1 LAKKTKIAW
10 ETIVIIKKKSTENN
24 KKMVEKTSVIFDTIP
39 GFEHINR
46 YYDRTLNIA
55 AAKILPGELYVTQQ
69 NEVIV
74 TVLGSCV
81 SACIRDIDTGLGGMN
96 HFMLPVQDDMA
107 FRVGD
112 DLSDSTR
119 YGNWAME
126 FLINTLLKYGGKK
139 PRLEIKI
146 VGGGQ
151 VISAIQNI
159 DVGKKNIEF
168 VKEYLKKERLFVVGE
183 DVGGPFPRKVYYFPQ
198 TGVVKVKKIQTT
210 ANDTILLREK
220 EYADHLK
227 NQNGNDV
234 ELF

>member
-1 LAKKTKIAW
+1 MS
-10 ETIVIIKKKSTENN
+10 IKRDPAEN
-24 KKMVEKTSVIFDTIP
+24 KKNWVEKKPIVFETIP

-46 YYDRTLNIA
+46 YYDRTLDIA

-81 SACIRDIDTGLGGMN
+81 SACVRDIDSGIGGMN

-112 DLSDSTR
+112 DLTDSAR

-139 PRLEIKI
+139 QRFEIKL

-151 VISAIQNI
+151 VIQAIQNI
-159 DVGKKNIEF
+159 DVGKKNVEF
-168 VKEYLKKERLFVVGE
+168 VKEYLKKERLFVSGE
-183 DVGGPFPRKVYYFPQ
+183 DVGGPFPRKVYYFPR

-210 ANDTILLREK
+210 ANDTIILREK
-220 EYADHLK
+220 EYADHIK

>member
-1 LAKKTKIAW
+1 
-10 ETIVIIKKKSTENN
+10 VSIKKDSVVKKSVVFE
-24 KKMVEKTSVIFDTIP
+24 TIP

-46 YYDRTLNIA
+46 YYDRTLDIA

-81 SACIRDIDTGLGGMN
+81 SACVRDIDSGIGGMN

-112 DLSDSTR
+112 DLTDSAR

-126 FLINTLLKYGGKK
+126 FLMNTLLKYGGKK
-139 PRLEIKI
+139 QRFEVKI

-159 DVGKKNIEF
+159 DVGKKNVEF
-168 VKEYLKKERLFVVGE
+168 VKEYLKKEHLFVSGE

-198 TGVVKVKKIQTT
+198 TGVVKVKKIQTM

-220 EYADHLK
+220 EYADHIK

>member
-1 LAKKTKIAW
+1 VRPEQESAGNRKKTI
-10 ETIVIIKKKSTENN
+10 EN
-24 KKMVEKTSVIFDTIP
+24 KAALFDIIP
-39 GFEHINR
+39 GFEHVNR
-46 YYDRTLNIA
+46 YYDRMLSVA
-55 AAKILPGELYVTQQ
+55 AAKILPGELYVTQR

-81 SACIRDIDTGLGGMN
+81 SACIRDVDSGLGGMN

-107 FRVGD
+107 FRTGD

-126 FLINTLLKYGGKK
+126 FLINTLFKYGAKK
-139 PRLEIKI
+139 SNLEIKI

-151 VISAIQNI
+151 VISAIQQI
-159 DVGKKNIEF
+159 DVGKKNVEF
-168 VKEYLKKERLFVVGE
+168 VKEYLKKERLFISGE
-183 DVGGPFPRKVYYFPQ
+183 DVGGPFPRKVYYFPK

-210 ANDTILLREK
+210 ANDTIILREK
-220 EYADHLK
+220 EYAEHIK